1 MATKVAET
9 NPQRFSI
16 KDNVQINRRNSVPLN
31 YLNYLNKLA
40 CGLKFCQLLSKW
52 RKQSHGIHQ
61 Y

>member
-1 MATKVAET
+1 MATKVAEK
-9 NPQRFSI
+9 NLQRFSI

-31 YLNYLNKLA
+31 YFNKLA
-40 CGLKFCQLLSKW
+40 CGLKSCQLLSKW

>member
-9 NPQRFSI
+9 NPQQFSI
-16 KDNVQINRRNSVPLN
+16 KDNVQTNRRNSVPLN
-31 YLNYLNKLA
+31 YFNKLA
-40 CGLKFCQLLSKW
+40 CELKFCQLLSKW

>member
-16 KDNVQINRRNSVPLN
+16 KENVQINRRNSVPLN
-31 YLNYLNKLA
+31 YPNKLA

-52 RKQSHGIHQ
+52 REQSHGIHQ